1 MEAMCMYNDSLT
13 DFRTNLIDVTLV
25 NEDTYLTLLTCHY
38 SDVKIFKGV
47 KIVKEVNR
55 NDGL

>member
-1 MEAMCMYNDSLT
+1 MYNDSLT

-47 KIVKEVNR
+47 KIDKEVNR